1 MKRITDWL
9 IMTLGCVMVAVGIYF
24 FKLPNGFATGGVSGL
39 ATVLSPMVS
48 IPTPTIIFII
58 NIFLLVVGFVFLGKA
73 NGVRTVFCTLLYS
86 GIMIL
91 LEQLVPVSAPLTDQ
105 PLLELVYGIMLVGVG
120 SALIFRFGASTGGTD
135 IVALILRKYTSLDV
149 GKSLLAVDSLI
160 SFSSFFVFGVKIG
173 LFSLAG
179 LFAKSFLVDGVI
191 ESFDTCKY
199 FMVVTTHPD
208 DIAEYITK
216 TMHHSATMMRATG
229 AYTNDEK
236 TVLHTVC
243 RRLEAVRL
251 QRIVRQVDPD
261 AFMIIT
267 SSSEIIGR
275 GFRDA

>member
-160 SFSSFFVFGVKIG
+160 SFSSCG
-173 LFSLAG
+173 
-179 LFAKSFLVDGVI
+179 
-191 ESFDTCKY
+191 T
-199 FMVVTTHPD
+199 
-208 DIAEYITK
+208 
-216 TMHHSATMMRATG
+216 
-229 AYTNDEK
+229 
-236 TVLHTVC
+236 
-243 RRLEAVRL
+243 
-251 QRIVRQVDPD
+251 
-261 AFMIIT
+261 
-267 SSSEIIGR
+267 
-275 GFRDA
+275 